1 MISLI
6 KFVGLSLINKH
17 AIKLDN
23 KCIVLTDI
31 LFLYVMTDKTNN
43 NLSATLRIKYTVVK
57 NSD

>member
-23 KCIVLTDI
+23 KFIVLIDI
-31 LFLYVMTDKTNN
+31 IFLYVRTYKTE
-43 NLSATLRIKYTVVK
+43 
-57 NSD
+57 